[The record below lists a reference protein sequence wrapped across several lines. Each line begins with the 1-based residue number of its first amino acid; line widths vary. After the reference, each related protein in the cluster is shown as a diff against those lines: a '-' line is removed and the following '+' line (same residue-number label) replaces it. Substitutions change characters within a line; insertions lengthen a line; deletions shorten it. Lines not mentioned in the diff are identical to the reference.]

1 MIALTII
8 EAIEFLVFVAIVIAI
23 IVRSVKRTEK
33 NNTIAAIRQLF
44 FKNRKE
50 NREIICKS
58 LGILIALNYEE

>member
-1 MIALTII
+1 MIALTMI